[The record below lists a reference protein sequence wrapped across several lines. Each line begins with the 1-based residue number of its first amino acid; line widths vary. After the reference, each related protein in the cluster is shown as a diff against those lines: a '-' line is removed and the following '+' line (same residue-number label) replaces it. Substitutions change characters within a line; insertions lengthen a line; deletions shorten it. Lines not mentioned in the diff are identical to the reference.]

1 MVPPRDS
8 EHILN
13 ALDQL
18 GNDLREHRRE
28 TRQDFQLVREDI
40 ASVKDRQARRIGATS
55 LVIFVVPILVV
66 ASGIIASVALGH
78 N

>member
-1 MVPPRDS
+1 MPPRDS
-8 EHILN
+8 EHILRV
-13 ALDQL
+13 LDQL
-18 GNDLREHRRE
+18 GDDLREHRRE
-28 TRQDFQLVREDI
+28 TREDFQLVREDI

-55 LVIFVVPILVV
+55 LVMFVIPILVV